1 MSATETPPVPVLR
14 TDDEAIAAATA
25 LAAELRP
32 GAIERDRAGGVPREA
47 LAALDRSGLIGIT
60 VPREHGGAEV
70 SHVTL
75 AEVIRL
81 IAAADPAIAQG
92 PQGHFLFVDVLR
104 QLGTPEQQA
113 RVFSDVLA
121 GRRLGNAL
129 AERGTKHAMALGT
142 TLSRAG
148 SGGGGAPG
156 AGTTGEDAP
165 GTGSTVDGDG
175 PLVLNGRKY
184 YCTGAATSHRIAV
197 SAVDDAGDVVV
208 GFVLR
213 DGPGVTVEEDWNAMG
228 QRATASGTT
237 TLEDAP
243 VEDGLLLPY
252 GTAYAG
258 PQLLGARA
266 QLVHAAIEVGIAG
279 GAFADAVT
287 FVREKSRPY
296 FEAAGAGY
304 ERASDDPHVLH
315 RTGELSARLHAAE
328 GLLERAGRVLDG
340 LPHVPATR
348 EQAAE
353 GSLAVAEAK
362 AFGSEA
368 AVAIASE
375 LFALT
380 GASATDDKHDLH
392 RHWRNARTHSVHDP
406 IRWKYHHVGAGV
418 LNDAVPPNHGQI

>member
-1 MSATETPPVPVLR
+1 MSATETPTAPVLR
-14 TDDEAIAAATA
+14 SDAEAIAAATA
-25 LAAELRP
+25 LAAELLP
-32 GAIERDRAGGVPREA
+32 GAIDRDRAGGVPREA
-47 LAALDRSGLIGIT
+47 LADLDASGLIGIT

-113 RVFSDVLA
+113 LVFADVLA
-121 GRRLGNAL
+121 DRRLGNAL

-142 TLSRAG
+142 TLA
-148 SGGGGAPG
+148 
-156 AGTTGEDAP
+156 
-165 GTGSTVDGDG
+165 DG
-175 PLVLNGRKY
+175 VLNGTKY

-197 SAVDDAGDVVV
+197 SAVDASGDVVV
-208 GFVLR
+208 AFVLR

-243 VEDGLLLPY
+243 IEDGLLLPY

-287 FVREKSRPY
+287 FVRDKSRPY

-348 EQAAE
+348 EEAAA

-368 AVAIASE
+368 AVAIANE

>member
-1 MSATETPPVPVLR
+1 MSAAETTTVPVLR
-14 TDDEAIAAATA
+14 TDEEAIAAATA
-25 LAAELRP
+25 LAGELRP
-32 GAIERDRAGGVPREA
+32 GAIERDRAGGVPRAA

-60 VPREHGGAEV
+60 VPRAHGGAEV

-104 QLGTPEQQA
+104 QLGTPDQQA
-113 RVFSDVLA
+113 RVFADVLA

-129 AERGTKHAMALGT
+129 AERGTKHAMALQT
-142 TLSRAG
+142 TLSR
-148 SGGGGAPG
+148 GGAAGADRTAGGDTGG
-156 AGTTGEDAP
+156 AGG
-165 GTGSTVDGDG
+165 
-175 PLVLNGRKY
+175 LVLNGRKY

-197 SAVDDAGDVVV
+197 TAVDDAGDVVAA
-208 GFVLR
+208 FVLR
-213 DGPGVTVEEDWNAMG
+213 DGPGVTVEGDWDAMG

-243 VEDGLLLPY
+243 VEEDLVLPY

-279 GAFADAVT
+279 GAFADTVT
-287 FVREKSRPY
+287 FVRERSRPY

-304 ERASDDPHVLH
+304 ERAVDDPHVLH

-348 EQAAE
+348 AEAAT

-380 GASATDDKHDLH
+380 GASATDEQHDLH

-406 IRWKYHHVGAGV
+406 IRWKYHHVGAGI
-418 LNDAVPPNHGQI
+418 LADAAPPNHGQI

>member
-1 MSATETPPVPVLR
+1 MSATETVPVLR
-14 TDDEAIAAATA
+14 TDEEAIAAATA
-25 LAAELRP
+25 LADELRP

-70 SHVTL
+70 SHVAL

-104 QLGTPEQQA
+104 QLGTAEQQA
-113 RVFSDVLA
+113 RVFADVLA

-129 AERGTKHAMALGT
+129 AERGTTHAMALGT
-142 TLSRAG
+142 TLQ
-148 SGGGGAPG
+148 GG
-156 AGTTGEDAP
+156 
-165 GTGSTVDGDG
+165 
-175 PLVLNGRKY
+175 VLNGTKY
-184 YCTGAATSHRIAV
+184 YCTGAATAHRIAV
-197 SAVDDAGDVVV
+197 SAVDEQGDVVV
-208 GFVLR
+208 AFVLR

-237 TLEDAP
+237 TLAGARI
-243 VEDGLLLPY
+243 EDGLLLPY
-252 GTAYAG
+252 GTAYTG

-348 EQAAE
+348 EEAAT

-368 AVAIASE
+368 AVAIANE

>member
-1 MSATETPPVPVLR
+1 MTGTAPDVPVLR
-14 TDDEAIAAATA
+14 TDAEAIAAARA
-25 LAAELRP
+25 LADELRP
-32 GAIERDRAGGVPREA
+32 GAADRDRAGGVPREA

-60 VPREHGGAEV
+60 VPGAHGGAEV
-70 SHVTL
+70 SHATL
-75 AEVIRL
+75 AEVVRL
-81 IAAADPAIAQG
+81 LAAADPAIAQG

-104 QLGTPEQQA
+104 QLGTAEQQA
-113 RVFSDVLA
+113 RVFADVLA

-129 AERGTKHAMALGT
+129 AERGTKHAMALAT
-142 TLSRAG
+142 RLSRG
-148 SGGGGAPG
+148 
-156 AGTTGEDAP
+156 D
-165 GTGSTVDGDG
+165 DGRLRLD
-175 PLVLNGRKY
+175 GRKY
-184 YCTGAATSHRIAV
+184 YCTGAATAHRIAV

-213 DGPGVTVEEDWNAMG
+213 GAPGVVVEEDWNAMG

-237 TLEDAP
+237 TLQDAEVDP
-243 VEDGLLLPY
+243 ELLLPY
-252 GTAYAG
+252 ASAYAG

-279 GAFADAVT
+279 EAFADAVA
-287 FVREKSRPY
+287 FVRERARPY
-296 FEAAGAGY
+296 VDAADAGY
-304 ERASDDPHVLH
+304 GRAGEDPHLRH
-315 RTGELSARLHAAE
+315 RTGELSARLHATEA
-328 GLLERAGRVLDG
+328 LLERAARVLDG

-348 EQAAE
+348 EEAAR

-375 LFALT
+375 LFALA

-418 LNDAVPPNHGQI
+418 LDDALPPNHGQI

>member
-1 MSATETPPVPVLR
+1 MSEVPLLR
-14 TDDEAIAAATA
+14 SDEEAVAAAAA
-25 LAAELRP
+25 LADELRP
-32 GAIERDRAGGVPREA
+32 GAADRDRAGGVPREA
-47 LAALDRSGLIGIT
+47 LAALDRSGLVGIT

-70 SHVTL
+70 SHVAL

-104 QLGTPEQQA
+104 QLGTADQHE
-113 RVFSDVLA
+113 RVFADVLA

-129 AERGTKHAMALGT
+129 AERGTKHAMALQT
-142 TLSRAG
+142 RLSKG
-148 SGGGGAPG
+148 
-156 AGTTGEDAP
+156 D
-165 GTGSTVDGDG
+165 DG
-175 PLVLNGRKY
+175 VLRLDGRKY

-197 SAVDDAGDVVV
+197 TALDDTDAVVAA
-208 GFVLR
+208 FVLR
-213 DGPGVTVEEDWNAMG
+213 DAPGVSVEEDWNAMG

-237 TLEDAP
+237 ILDGAA
-243 VEDGLLLPY
+243 VEEGLVLPY
-252 GTAYAG
+252 STAYTG

-296 FEAAGAGY
+296 FEAAGNGY

-348 EQAAE
+348 EEAAK

-368 AVAIASE
+368 AVAISSD
-375 LFALT
+375 LFALAGT
-380 GASATDDKHDLH
+380 SAVDDKHDLH

>member
-1 MSATETPPVPVLR
+1 MAPGDPAPRATIPSVPVLR
-14 TDDEAIAAATA
+14 TDEEALDAARA
-25 LAAELRP
+25 LADELRP
-32 GAIERDRAGGVPREA
+32 GAADRDRAGGVPREA
-47 LAALDRSGLIGIT
+47 LAALDASGLIGIT
-60 VPREHGGAEV
+60 VPPEHGGAGV
-70 SHVTL
+70 SHATL

-81 IAAADPAIAQG
+81 IAAADPSIAQG
-92 PQGHFLFVDVLR
+92 PQAHFLFVDVLR

-113 RVFSDVLA
+113 TLFAEVLD

-142 TLSRAG
+142 TL
-148 SGGGGAPG
+148 APDADG
-156 AGTTGEDAP
+156 VLRLDGT
-165 GTGSTVDGDG
+165 
-175 PLVLNGRKY
+175 KY

-197 SAVDDAGDVVV
+197 SAVDPQGDVVV
-208 GFVLR
+208 AFVLR
-213 DGPGVTVEEDWNAMG
+213 DAPGVTVEEDWNAMG

-237 TLEDAP
+237 TLQAAEVDPA
-243 VEDGLLLPY
+243 LLLPY
-252 GTAYAG
+252 GRAYAG

-328 GLLERAGRVLDG
+328 GLLERAARVLDG

-348 EQAAE
+348 EEAAR

-380 GASATDDKHDLH
+380 GASATDDKYDLH

>member
-1 MSATETPPVPVLR
+1 MDGGAAPRVSATIPSVPVLR
-14 TDDEAIAAATA
+14 TDQDALDAARA
-25 LAAELRP
+25 LADELRP
-32 GAIERDRAGGVPREA
+32 GAADRDRAGGVPREA
-47 LAALDRSGLIGIT
+47 LAALDASGLIGIT
-60 VPREHGGAEV
+60 VPREHGGAGV

-75 AEVIRL
+75 AEVVRRL
-81 IAAADPAIAQG
+81 AAADPAIAQA

-113 RVFSDVLA
+113 AIFPEVLA

-129 AERGTKHAMALGT
+129 AERGTKHAMALNT
-142 TLSRAG
+142 VL
-148 SGGGGAPG
+148 APG
-156 AGTTGEDAP
+156 PDGALRLDGT
-165 GTGSTVDGDG
+165 
-175 PLVLNGRKY
+175 KY

-197 SAVDDAGDVVV
+197 SAADERGEVVV
-208 GFVLR
+208 AFVLR
-213 DGPGVTVEEDWNAMG
+213 DDPGVTVEEDWNAMG

-237 TLEDAP
+237 TLRGTVVDPAL
-243 VEDGLLLPY
+243 VLPY
-252 GTAYAG
+252 GRAYTG

-279 GAFADAVT
+279 EAFADAVR

-328 GLLERAGRVLDG
+328 GLLERAARVLDD
-340 LPHVPATR
+340 LAHVPATR
-348 EQAAE
+348 EEAAR

-362 AFGSEA
+362 AFGSEV
-368 AVAIASE
+368 AVGIASE

>member
-1 MSATETPPVPVLR
+1 MATPATPPVPILR
-14 TDDEAIAAATA
+14 SDEEALVAARA
-25 LAAELRP
+25 LADVLRP
-32 GAIERDRAGGVPREA
+32 GAADRDRTGGVPREA

-60 VPREHGGAEV
+60 VPAAHGGAEV

-75 AEVIRL
+75 AEVVRTL
-81 IAAADPAIAQG
+81 AAADPAIAQG

-104 QLGTPEQQA
+104 QLGTEDQQA
-113 RVFSDVLA
+113 RVFADVLA

-142 TLSRAG
+142 RL
-148 SGGGGAPG
+148 APG
-156 AGTTGEDAP
+156 D
-165 GTGSTVDGDG
+165 DGRLRLD
-175 PLVLNGRKY
+175 GRKY
-184 YCTGAATSHRIAV
+184 YCTGAATAHRIAV
-197 SAVDDAGDVVV
+197 SAVDPAGDVVV
-208 GFVLR
+208 AFVLR
-213 DGPGVTVEEDWNAMG
+213 DAPGVVVEEDWNAMG

-237 TLEDAP
+237 TLEGALVDP
-243 VEDGLLLPY
+243 DLVLPY

-279 GAFADAVT
+279 EAFADAVA
-287 FVREKSRPY
+287 FVRERSRPY
-296 FEAAGAGY
+296 FEAADAGY
-304 ERASDDPHVLH
+304 ARASDDPHVLH

-340 LPHVPATR
+340 LPHVPASR
-348 EQAAE
+348 EEAAR

-362 AFGSEA
+362 AFGSEV
-368 AVAIASE
+368 AVALASE
-375 LFALT
+375 LFALA

-418 LNDAVPPNHGQI
+418 LGDAVPPNHGQI

>member
-1 MSATETPPVPVLR
+1 MSATEAPTVPVLR
-14 TDDEAIAAATA
+14 SDDEAVAAAA
-25 LAAELRP
+25 VLADELRP
-32 GAIERDRAGGVPREA
+32 GAIDRDRAGGVPREA

-70 SHVTL
+70 SHVAL
-75 AEVIRL
+75 AEVVRL

-104 QLGTPEQQA
+104 QLGTREQQA
-113 RVFSDVLA
+113 RVFADVLA

-129 AERGTKHAMALGT
+129 AERGTPHAMALGT
-142 TLSRAG
+142 TLSPA
-148 SGGGGAPG
+148 GGASG
-156 AGTTGEDAP
+156 AGAAADGDDHP
-165 GTGSTVDGDG
+165 TVAAGGASAVDG
-175 PLVLNGRKY
+175 PLVLNGTKY

-197 SAVDDAGDVVV
+197 SAVDAEGDVVV
-208 GFVLR
+208 AFVLR
-213 DGPGVTVEEDWNAMG
+213 DGAGVTVEEDWNAMG

-237 TLEDAP
+237 TLRDAP
-243 VEDGLLLPY
+243 IEDGLLLPY
-252 GTAYAG
+252 GAAYTG

-287 FVREKSRPY
+287 FVRERSRPY

-304 ERASDDPHVLH
+304 DRASDDPHVLH

-328 GLLERAGRVLDG
+328 GLLERAGRVLDR

-348 EQAAE
+348 EEAAE

-418 LNDAVPPNHGQI
+418 LNGAVPPNHGQI

>member
-1 MSATETPPVPVLR
+1 MNAETGDPMATTAEPSVPVLR
-14 TDDEAIAAATA
+14 TDDEAVAAARA
-25 LAAELRP
+25 LADELRP
-32 GAIERDRAGGVPREA
+32 GAADRDRAGGVPRDA

-60 VPREHGGAEV
+60 VPAAHGGADV
-70 SHVTL
+70 SHLTL

-81 IAAADPAIAQG
+81 LAAADPAIAQA
-92 PQGHFLFVDVLR
+92 PQGHFLFVDVLHM
-104 QLGTPEQQA
+104 LGTPDQQRA
-113 RVFSDVLA
+113 VFADVLA

-129 AERGTKHAMALGT
+129 AERGTPHAMALST
-142 TLSRAG
+142 RLTR
-148 SGGGGAPG
+148 
-156 AGTTGEDAP
+156 GED
-165 GTGSTVDGDG
+165 G
-175 PLVLNGRKY
+175 VLRLDGRKY

-197 SAVDDAGDVVV
+197 SAVDEAGDVVV
-208 GFVLR
+208 AFVLR
-213 DGPGVTVEEDWNAMG
+213 DQDGVTVEEDWNAMG

-237 TLEDAP
+237 TLEGAVVDPA
-243 VEDGLLLPY
+243 LLLPY

-266 QLVHAAIEVGIAG
+266 QLVHAAIEVGIARE
-279 GAFADAVT
+279 AFDDAVR

-304 ERASDDPHVLH
+304 ARASDDPHVLH

-340 LPHVPATR
+340 LPEVPATR
-348 EQAAE
+348 EDAAR

>member
-1 MSATETPPVPVLR
+1 MSDVAVSVPVLR
-14 TDDEAIAAATA
+14 TDEEAVLAARA
-25 LAAELRP
+25 LADELRP
-32 GAIERDRAGGVPREA
+32 GAVRRDRTGGVPREA

-60 VPREHGGAEV
+60 VPAAHGGADV
-70 SHVTL
+70 SHGTL
-75 AEVIRL
+75 AEVVRL
-81 IAAADPAIAQG
+81 LAAADPAIAQG

-104 QLGTPEQQA
+104 QLGTQEQRT
-113 RVFSDVLA
+113 RVFADVLA

-142 TLSRAG
+142 RLS
-148 SGGGGAPG
+148 SG
-156 AGTTGEDAP
+156 D
-165 GTGSTVDGDG
+165 DGR
-175 PLVLNGRKY
+175 LRLNGRKY
-184 YCTGAATSHRIAV
+184 YCTGAATAHRIAV

-208 GFVLR
+208 AFVLR
-213 DGPGVTVEEDWNAMG
+213 DAPGVAVEEDWNAMG

-237 TLEDAP
+237 TLVDALADP
-243 VEDGLLLPY
+243 DLLVPY
-252 GTAYAG
+252 GTAYTG

-279 GAFADAVT
+279 EAFADAVA
-287 FVREKSRPY
+287 FVRERSRPY
-296 FEAAGAGY
+296 FEAADAGY
-304 ERASDDPHVLH
+304 ARAGDDPHVLH

-348 EQAAE
+348 EDAAR

-380 GASATDDKHDLH
+380 GASATDEQHDLH

-418 LNDAVPPNHGQI
+418 LNDAVPPNHGQL

>member
-1 MSATETPPVPVLR
+1 MTGVEAATVPVLH
-14 TDDEAIAAATA
+14 DDAEA
-25 LAAELRP
+25 LAAAAALADELRP

-47 LAALDRSGLIGIT
+47 LAAFDRSGLAGIT
-60 VPREHGGAEV
+60 VPREHGGAGV

-75 AEVIRL
+75 AEVVRL
-81 IAAADPAIAQG
+81 IAAADPSIAQA
-92 PQGHFLFVDVLR
+92 PQGHYLFVDVLR
-104 QLGTPEQQA
+104 QLGTHEQQA
-113 RVFSDVLA
+113 RVFADVLA
-121 GRRLGNAL
+121 GRRIGNAL
-129 AERGTKHAMALGT
+129 AERGTKHAADLQT
-142 TLSRAG
+142 RLV
-148 SGGGGAPG
+148 
-156 AGTTGEDAP
+156 TGD
-165 GTGSTVDGDG
+165 DGLRLD
-175 PLVLNGRKY
+175 GRKY
-184 YCTGAATSHRIAV
+184 YCTGTATSHWVAV
-197 SAVDDAGDVVV
+197 SALDDAGVVV
-208 GFVLR
+208 AAFVER
-213 DGPGVTVEEDWNAMG
+213 AAPGVTVEEDWNAMG

-237 TLEDAP
+237 TLEDVAVDP
-243 VEDGLLLPY
+243 ELVLPY
-252 GTAYAG
+252 ASAYEG

-279 GAFADAVT
+279 GAFADAVA
-287 FVREKSRPY
+287 FVRERSRPY
-296 FEAAGAGY
+296 FEAAASGY

-368 AVAIASE
+368 AVAISSE
-375 LFALT
+375 LFSLA
-380 GASATDDKHDLH
+380 GASATDDRHDLH

-418 LNDAVPPNHGQI
+418 LNDAPPPNHGQI